1 MTNKDTNEKLLQAL
15 TETIDSLQLITDMQ
29 RWDIENDH
37 YKADDA
43 LIDFFD
49 QIAETTD
56 DGRVAYAATR
66 VKELFE
72 DLPKYYA

>member
-29 RWDIENDH
+29 GDIENDH

-49 QIAETTD
+49 QIAETTG
-56 DGRVAYAATR
+56 DGRVAYAATK
-66 VKELFE
+66 VKALFE

>member
-29 RWDIENDH
+29 GDIENDH

-56 DGRVAYAATR
+56 DGRVAHAATK
-66 VKELFE
+66 VKALFE

>member
-29 RWDIENDH
+29 GDIENDH

-56 DGRVAYAATR
+56 DGRVAYAAT
-66 VKELFE
+66 KEKALFE

>member
-1 MTNKDTNEKLLQAL
+1 MTKEDTNEKLLQAL

-29 RWDIENDH
+29 GDIENDH

-56 DGRVAYAATR
+56 DGRVAYAATK
-66 VKELFE
+66 VKTLFE

>member
-1 MTNKDTNEKLLQAL
+1 MTDKDTNDKLLQAL
-15 TETIDSLQLITDMQ
+15 DDTIDSLQLITDMQ
-29 RWDIENDH
+29 GDIENDH
-37 YKADDA
+37 HQADGA

-56 DGRVAYAATR
+56 DGRIAYAATR
-66 VKELFE
+66 VKALFE

>member
-1 MTNKDTNEKLLQAL
+1 MTDKDTNEKLLQAL
-15 TETIDSLQLITDMQ
+15 NDSIDSLQLITDMQ
-29 RWDIENDH
+29 GDIENDH
-37 YKADDA
+37 YQADGA

-56 DGRVAYAATR
+56 DGKIAYAATR
-66 VKELFE
+66 VKALFE

>member
-1 MTNKDTNEKLLQAL
+1 MTKEDVNEKLFHAL
-15 TETIDSLQLITDMQ
+15 TETADSLQLITDMQ
-29 RWDIENDH
+29 GDIENDH

-56 DGRVAYAATR
+56 DGRVAYAATK
-66 VKELFE
+66 VKALFE

>member
-29 RWDIENDH
+29 GDIENDH

-56 DGRVAYAATR
+56 DGRVAYAATK
-66 VKELFE
+66 VKALFE

>member
-29 RWDIENDH
+29 GDIENDH

-56 DGRVAYAATR
+56 DGRVAYLATK
-66 VKELFE
+66 VKALFE